1 MIKFGKQIK
10 VAILSS
16 IIATIFTVFFLNGP
30 IERIYI
36 DTLSYIHEG
45 DSKVDDVVIVG
56 IDETSFQAMD
66 MQWPWPREVHGELVN
81 EISKFNP
88 KSIVFDVV
96 FSEPSNEVSDNHF
109 AQAISNAKKVIL
121 ASDLSFREGEYVS
134 GVVETRPLEL
144 FENAGALVGLAGVE
158 ADVDMVVRHFPKF
171 ENTLSEVASGMPY
184 PKGEEKRIIKY
195 QGTSHSFKYISYFK
209 FFMPEGVLKKD
220 IEGKIILIGLDVKAS
235 PDMSS
240 SQKDSFPSPFTRF
253 DALSIPGVELHANL
267 ISNLINK
274 NSVSYKSN
282 VFNIVLLFINFL
294 MVSLICS
301 SWKPISSF
309 LYGTVTCIGWMS
321 LASYFWT
328 EGTFINSLNSIP
340 IFLLTYIASGGH
352 AYLTEGKQ
360 KKMIKGAFAQYLSP
374 DMVDSL
380 IEEPDKLKLGGEK
393 RVMSIMFCDVRG
405 FTAISEALKTKP
417 EKLTEVINVLLTH
430 LSKDILDCKGT
441 IDKYMGDCIMAFWNA
456 PLINENHPE
465 DAIESARKMMLTME
479 EVNKIV
485 QKSGDIDFDLK
496 IGIGVGTGE
505 CVVGNMGSDQRFDYT
520 VLGDVVNLSS
530 RLEGQTKAYGV
541 TTIISSNTYSK
552 VKNDVGDI
560 IELDKIQ
567 VKGKTEPETIFGL
580 FNKIIS
586 PTERQ
591 NQENFL
597 EAYKNGDYAKSSE
610 SLKSLINLD
619 ENLAS
624 YALLMQNRIKLYEK
638 DGFPDNWKGIYV
650 ATDK

>member
-1 MIKFGKQIK
+1 MKFGKQIK
-10 VAILSS
+10 VALISS
-16 IIATIFTVFFLNGP
+16 LVATLISVFLVNGP

-36 DTLSYIHEG
+36 DTLNYLHE
-45 DSKVDDVVIVG
+45 DQTEEDDVVIVG
-56 IDETSFQAMD
+56 IDETSFQAME

-109 AQAISNAKKVIL
+109 AEAISNAKQVIL
-121 ASDLSFREGEYVS
+121 ASDLSLREGEFMS

-144 FENAGALVGLAGVE
+144 FEKAGALVGLAGVE
-158 ADVDMVVRHFPKF
+158 ADVDMVVRHFPPF
-171 ENTLSEVASGMPY
+171 ESTLSVVASGTSTSENQV
-184 PKGEEKRIIKY
+184 KKIIKY
-195 QGTSHSFKYISYFK
+195 KGSSHTFKYISYFK
-209 FFMPEGVLKKD
+209 FFMPDGVKKEE
-220 IEGKIILIGLDVKAS
+220 IENKIVLIGLDVKAS
-235 PDMSS
+235 PDMAS
-240 SQKDSFPSPFTRF
+240 SQKDAFPSPFTRF
-253 DALSIPGVELHANL
+253 DAQLMPGVELHANL
-267 ISNLINK
+267 VSNIINK
-274 NSVSYKSN
+274 NSVAYKSN
-282 VFNIVLLFINFL
+282 VFNIILLILNFL
-294 MVSLICS
+294 IISWVCS
-301 SWKPISSF
+301 SWKPVSTI
-309 LYGTVTCIGWMS
+309 LYGTGVCLGWLAIG
-321 LASYFWT
+321 SYFWV
-328 EGTFINSLNSIP
+328 EGSFINSLTSVP

-417 EKLTEVINVLLTH
+417 EKLTEVINILLTY
-430 LSKDILDCKGT
+430 LSKDILNCKGT

-456 PLINENHPE
+456 PLLNENHPE
-465 DAIESARKMMLTME
+465 DAIESARKMMVTMD
-479 EVNKIV
+479 EVNTLV

-496 IGIGVGTGE
+496 IGIGIGTGE

-541 TTIISSNTYSK
+541 TTIISSNTYSEAK
-552 VKNDVGDI
+552 GDNSDI
-560 IELDKIQ
+560 IELDSIQ

-580 FNKIIS
+580 FNNKLS
-586 PTERQ
+586 SEEREI
-591 NQENFL
+591 QEKFL
-597 EAYKNGDYAKSSE
+597 DAYKNGDYSKSSKNLE
-610 SLKSLINLD
+610 DLIKLGKD
-619 ENLAS
+619 LAS
-624 YALLMQNRIKLYEK
+624 YASIMQQRIKIYEK
-638 DGFPDNWKGIYV
+638 DGFPDDWEGVYV

>member
-10 VAILSS
+10 VSLVSAFLATLFIVF
-16 IIATIFTVFFLNGP
+16 IANNP

-36 DTLSYIHEG
+36 DTLNYFHKNQSQI
-45 DSKVDDVVIVG
+45 DDVVVVG
-56 IDETSFQAMD
+56 IDETSFQAME

-96 FSEPSNEVSDNHF
+96 FSEPSNENSDNYF
-109 AQAISNAKKVIL
+109 AEAISNAKKIVL
-121 ASDLSFREGEYVS
+121 ASDLSIRENSFMS

-144 FENAGALVGLAGVE
+144 FEKAGALVGLAGVE
-158 ADVDMVVRHFPKF
+158 ADGDMVVRHFPPF
-171 ENTLSEVASGMPY
+171 ENTLSEVAVGKNRTDSND
-184 PKGEEKRIIKY
+184 KKIIRY
-195 QGTSHSFKYISYFK
+195 HGSSHSFKYISYFK
-209 FFMPEGVLKKD
+209 FFMPEGVKKED
-220 IEGKIILIGLDVKAS
+220 IEGKIVLIGLDVKAS
-235 PDMSS
+235 PDMSG
-240 SQKDSFPSPFTRF
+240 SQKDAFPSPFTRF
-253 DALSIPGVELHANL
+253 DAQLMPGVELHANL
-267 ISNLINK
+267 VSNIIND
-274 NSVSYKSN
+274 SAVSYKTDT
-282 VFNIVLLFINFL
+282 FYIILLIINFL
-294 MVSLICS
+294 VITWVCS
-301 SWKPISSF
+301 SWKPIAS
-309 LYGTVTCIGWMS
+309 LVYGSGVCVAWMMI
-321 LASYFWT
+321 ASYSWID
-328 EGTFINSLNSIP
+328 GSFINALSSVP

-352 AYLTEGKQ
+352 AYLTEGRQ

-417 EKLTEVINVLLTH
+417 EKLTEVINILLTY
-430 LSKDILDCKGT
+430 LSKDILDFKGT

-456 PLINENHPE
+456 PLINENHSE
-465 DAIESARKMMLTME
+465 DAVESAKKMMLTMD
-479 EVNKIV
+479 EVNKEI

-496 IGIGVGTGE
+496 IGIGIGTGE

-541 TTIISSNTYSK
+541 TTIISSNTFSK
-552 VKNDVGDI
+552 VGYNENI
-560 IELDKIQ
+560 IELDRIQ

-580 FNKIIS
+580 FSKPIS
-586 PTERQ
+586 SEEREVQ
-591 NQENFL
+591 DSFL
-597 EAYKNGDYAKSSE
+597 DAYRSGNYAKSMQALNNLI
-610 SLKSLINLD
+610 SLGKNLK
-619 ENLAS
+619 N
-624 YALLMQNRIKLYEK
+624 YALLIQKRIKIYEK
-638 DGFPDNWKGIYV
+638 KGFPENWDGIYT